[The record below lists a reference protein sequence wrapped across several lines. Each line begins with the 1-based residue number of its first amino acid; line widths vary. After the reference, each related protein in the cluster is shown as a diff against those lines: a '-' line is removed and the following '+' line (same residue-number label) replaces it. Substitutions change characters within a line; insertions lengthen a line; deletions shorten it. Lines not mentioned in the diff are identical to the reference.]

1 MAKELYRVNVN
12 CQYTSTGARGLS
24 SSDNRQGIAVTLA
37 ENTDVDNATPT
48 VQKGNS
54 GSTVDGDIYGVL
66 LYIDEGTE
74 RAAVCTNGIVRMK
87 MDATK
92 GATRTIADCRHGV
105 QMTTTADSNGLVQV
119 AADEKG
125 NGQIVGVFVN
135 PGPNL
140 PIRYDLLVDLAKKPA
155 QVTP

>member
-1 MAKELYRVNVN
+1 MAKELHRCVVSCTYEAG
-12 CQYTSTGARGLS
+12 TTGRGLS
-24 SSDNRQGIAVTLA
+24 KGDNRQSLAVVLA
-37 ENTDVDNATPT
+37 PNSDIDNATPK
-48 VQKGNS
+48 VQKGTA
-54 GSTVDGDIYGVL
+54 GDKDIYGVL
-66 LYIDEGTE
+66 LYVDEGSE